1 MLGDSGNP
9 ANGWVNLIPIIFAT
23 AKLLVQIDATIT
35 RRIESPWAMLAHDS
49 ALRNSYFFLWRGVF
63 HLPGGRLDAQQ
74 IAGIGRCA
82 AYK

>member
-1 MLGDSGNP
+1 M
-9 ANGWVNLIPIIFAT
+9 PIIFAT

-35 RRIESPWAMLAHDS
+35 RRTESPWAMLAHDS
-49 ALRNSYFFLWRGVF
+49 ALRNSYFLSLARRFS
-63 HLPGGRLDAQQ
+63 PSGRLDAQQ